1 MTTVASTFKPT
12 LTFNDGNLNRHTCE
26 GIFPDDYRSY
36 LTKRGFSFVT
46 RIPYLLIGNMPSSD
60 GWLLHIS
67 IVKQQMVELLP
78 SLLDYLSQYNF
89 PFIIPVNKDFHTI
102 ILDGRAGLTQ
112 VGKVI
117 SVYIVDD
124 DALCELV
131 NYLTGLTA
139 ELKGRSIPTAV
150 HVSSCLAISYGRF
163 FDEFDLY
170 MNRHYS
176 ALFGYQAHNV
186 LLERLADKQLKW
198 PFKERF
204 HLKKTRFQR
213 LIKKQYV
220 PVQSLKNDAKG
231 NVIKCIRINRIYDMQ
246 WCVLKQGKKNQCFD
260 DQGRDVSDRLRWQCE
275 VHKLLTGKIPLP
287 KVIEYFEVSDDAYLA
302 FEYIDGVPLSAK
314 VGTLCQGT
322 IWKALPFEIR
332 REIICYLIQVTDIL
346 IAFHQNDIV
355 HRDTNPGNFLVNKEG
370 AIVPIDIELCFDLS
384 VKKPF
389 PAFTSGTPGYISPQQ
404 SSDSYPAFEDDIYGL
419 GALVI
424 KTLTGLSPSKLNT
437 DAPKSLKKMLSFF
450 LTGNILIDIICDS
463 LSHEPSLRPAIQDIK
478 HGLEVFDA
486 MLLTVGNQ
494 KREVVKTGDT
504 PVEVSSIIQK
514 AINSLGIDIMSGL
527 NNEWISLDQTDHVLS
542 NELMSSSWYPGFQSG
557 AAGVLFALTSAQKL
571 GFNVTDQ
578 ISKIHANFKYL
589 EAETKAFKS
598 SPPGLWHGSYGVA
611 IAISSMM
618 ESKLIESPLD
628 YNTKMFELLMQP
640 ANGLN
645 IANGLAGQGLA
656 ILYVQSKPNIP
667 ALIDQLSNIVAIL
680 IGQQRKDGSWLLRK
694 DALQENGVALT
705 GFAYGNAGIT
715 YFLLEYYF
723 RCPNLAVKEAVQKS
737 LDWLERQRKLINGK
751 LLWTLNSENEVVDP
765 WLENGFTGIALTF
778 IKAYE
783 ILEESR
789 YKEIAEMALYAHP
802 KYISSNFFSL
812 GSGLAGLGL
821 AYLEAFKVFREKEWK
836 ERVDHI
842 ASYLMHVGKDVER
855 SVLFWLDGNYTQ
867 PSPGLLNGQSGII
880 YFLMRYDG
888 VEQSEN
894 CLKEIGI

>member
-1 MTTVASTFKPT
+1 MTTVASTFKPK
-12 LTFNDGNLNRHTCE
+12 LTFTDGNLSRHTCE
-26 GIFPDDYRSY
+26 GTLPDDYRSY
-36 LTKRGFSFVT
+36 LTERGLSFMIRT
-46 RIPYLLIGNMPSSD
+46 PYLLIGDMPSSD

-67 IVKQQMVELLP
+67 IVKQQMAELLP
-78 SLLDYLSQYNF
+78 SLFDYLGQYNY

-131 NYLTGLTA
+131 NYLTVLTA
-139 ELKGRSIPTAV
+139 GMKGPSIPTAV
-150 HVSSCLAISYGRF
+150 HVSTCLAIAYGRF
-163 FDEFDLY
+163 FDNPDLY
-170 MNRHYS
+170 MNRYYS
-176 ALFGYQAHNV
+176 ALFGYQAQNM
-186 LLERLADKQLKW
+186 LLQKLADNQLKW

-204 HLKKTRFQR
+204 HLKETGFER

-220 PVQSLKNDAKG
+220 PIQSLKSDAKG
-231 NVIKCIRINRIYDMQ
+231 NVIKCIKINRVYDMQ

-287 KVIEYFEVSDDAYLA
+287 KVIEYFEINDDAYLA

-314 VGTLCQGT
+314 VSTLCQGM
-322 IWKALPFEIR
+322 IWKASPLEIR
-332 REIICYLIQVTDIL
+332 REIIGYLIQVTNIL
-346 IAFHQNDIV
+346 IAFHQNDII

-370 AIVPIDIELCFDLS
+370 LIVPIDIELCFDLS

-404 SSDSYPAFEDDIYGL
+404 SSDSYPAYEDDIYGL
-419 GALVI
+419 GALII

-437 DAPKSLKKMLSFF
+437 DSPKSLKEMLSFF
-450 LTGNILIDIICDS
+450 LTGNMLIDIVCDS

-478 HGLEVFDA
+478 RGLEIFDA
-486 MLLTVGNQ
+486 MLLTADIQ
-494 KREVVKTGDT
+494 KREAVKTGDT

-514 AINSLGIDIMSGL
+514 GINSLGIDIMSGL
-527 NNEWISLDQTDHVLS
+527 NNEWVSLDQTDYVLS

-557 AAGVLFALTSAQKL
+557 AAGILFALTSAQKL

-578 ISKIHANFKYL
+578 INKIHTNFKYL
-589 EAETKAFKS
+589 EAETEAFKS
-598 SPPGLWHGSYGVA
+598 LAPGLWHGSYGVA
-611 IAISSMM
+611 ITISSMI
-618 ESKLIESPLD
+618 ESKLIESTLD

-640 ANGLN
+640 ANNLN
-645 IANGLAGQGLA
+645 IANGLAGQGLS
-656 ILYVQSKPNIP
+656 ILFVQSKPNAL

-680 IGQQRKDGSWLLRK
+680 IGQQQSDGSWLLKK
-694 DALQENGVALT
+694 DVLQEKGVALT

-723 RCPNLAVKEAVQKS
+723 KYPNQEVKSSILKS
-737 LDWLERQRKLINGK
+737 LNWLEKQRKLINKK
-751 LLWTLNSENEVVDP
+751 LLWTLNPKNDVVDP

-783 ILEESR
+783 ILKVSI
-789 YKEIAEMALYAHP
+789 YKDIAETTLYAHP

-821 AYLEAFKVFREKEWK
+821 AYFEAFKVFSEKEWK
-836 ERVDHI
+836 ERADHI

-867 PSPGLLNGQSGII
+867 PSPGLLSGQSGII

-894 CLKEIGI
+894 YLKENGI